1 MKLEPGIYQ
10 GIHHRDY
17 NAIDALRNSYLKKIR
32 KCAACAKVEDSDD
45 TKALIIGRA
54 AHAMTLEGDDA
65 FHSEF
70 VVLPEDVPKRPTD
83 RQIFAKK
90 PSPETIYAVDWWNLF
105 TTRAQGKQT
114 ITLDEHKM
122 LSGMRDSVRSH
133 PFARLL
139 LADGVS
145 ETTVIFDADVDGRK
159 VRCKIRP
166 DRTPAVK
173 MKVLIDLKTTEDAGY
188 DAFVRS
194 CKKFGYFQQAAFYID
209 GYNTARHLIMKKNP
223 ATGVYEFDR
232 AAIES
237 PEMDAFAFIAVEKKP
252 PYRCEVYTLSGD
264 STFLLEGR
272 QHYQEAIRK
281 ELECRVTG
289 VYPNYVNAGC
299 QELVPYSEMNQ

>member
-1 MKLEPGIYQ
+1 MNLVPGIYQ
-10 GIHHRDY
+10 GIHNRDY

-32 KCAACAKVEDSDD
+32 KCAACAKIEDPDD

-54 AHAMTLEGDDA
+54 AHTMTLEGDDA

-70 VVLPEDVPKRPTD
+70 VILPEEAPKRPTEK
-83 RQIFAKK
+83 QIYAKK
-90 PSPETIYAVDWWNLF
+90 PSPETLYAVEWWNLF
-105 TTRAQGKQT
+105 NIKAQGKG
-114 ITLDEHKM
+114 ILTLAEYEM

-133 PFARLL
+133 PFAKLL
-139 LADGVS
+139 LAEGVS
-145 ETTVIFDADVDGRK
+145 ETTVIFDVDVDGQK

-166 DRTPAVK
+166 DRTPAVQ

-209 GYNTARHLIMKKNP
+209 GYNAVR
-223 ATGVYEFDR
+223 GDQ
-232 AAIES
+232 
-237 PEMDAFAFIAVEKKP
+237 PEMDSFAFIAVEKKP

-272 QHYQEAIRK
+272 QQYQEALRI
-281 ELECRVTG
+281 EIQCRMSG
-289 VYPNYVNAGC
+289 VWPNYQNAGC
-299 QELVPYSEMNQ
+299 QELVPYSEMI